1 MKRTMMVKIT
11 PMAWL
16 RAVHRA
22 IHPIQ
27 NIGAPDPGGPPKG
40 SFWGPQKRREK
51 GEKAKKKKEK
61 KAEKGKKED
70 KREKKTKIKEKKV
83 YANIRHQADLLE
95 AFFYP

>member
-1 MKRTMMVKIT
+1 MECTILGTRVI
-11 PMAWL
+11 A
-16 RAVHRA
+16 RAVDRA
-22 IHPIQ
+22 IHPIR
-27 NIGAPDPGGPPKG
+27 NIGAPDPGGLPKG
-40 SFWGPQKRREK
+40 SFWGPKKRREK
-51 GEKAKKKKEK
+51 EKKKKEK